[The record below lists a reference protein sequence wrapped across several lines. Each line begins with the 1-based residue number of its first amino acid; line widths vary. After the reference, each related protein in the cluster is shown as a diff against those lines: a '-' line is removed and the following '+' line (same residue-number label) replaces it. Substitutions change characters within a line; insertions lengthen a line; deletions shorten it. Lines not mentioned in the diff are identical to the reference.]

1 MLSTLK
7 EAMKTLKT
15 AQPSQKR
22 KKGISD
28 SMLGKYADIIPKEK
42 TSAQFVREQRASAY
56 GKVKK

>member
-15 AQPSQKR
+15 TQPLQKR
-22 KKGISD
+22 KKSVSD
-28 SMLGKYADIIPKEK
+28 GMLGKYADILPKEK
-42 TSAQFVREQRASAY
+42 MSAQFVREQRASAY